1 MVRMPDSSQ
10 PSVLVV
16 DDDARARE
24 LMHIVLSAQ
33 GYAVAS
39 AADGPSALAA
49 ILVQV
54 PDVLLADFRLP
65 GMDGA
70 ALCRRARELAPRERM
85 AIVVLSGSDD
95 PDVRRA
101 AIEAGADE
109 FLTKP
114 VDRVQLRECLDRRRQ
129 ARSRG
134 MATG

>member
-1 MVRMPDSSQ
+1 MARMPVSGQ

-39 AADGPSALAA
+39 AVDGPSALAA
-49 ILVQV
+49 IRAQI
-54 PDVLLADFRLP
+54 PDVLLVDFRLP

-70 ALCRRARELAPRERM
+70 ALCRRARELDPRARM

-95 PDVRRA
+95 PEVRLA
-101 AIEAGADE
+101 AIGAGADG

-114 VDRVQLRECLDRRRQ
+114 VGRMELRDCLARVRQ
-129 ARSRG
+129 ARSNG
-134 MATG
+134 LVTG

>member
-1 MVRMPDSSQ
+1 MARMPSPGQ
-10 PSVLVV
+10 PSLLVV
-16 DDDARARE
+16 DDDVRARE

-49 ILVQV
+49 MRERM
-54 PDVLLADFRLP
+54 PDVMLTDFRLP

-70 ALCRRARELAPRERM
+70 ALCRFARELDPHARL

-95 PDVRRA
+95 PQLRRA
-101 AIEAGADE
+101 AIDAGADV

-114 VDRVQLRECLDRRRQ
+114 VDRTELCDCLARLRQ
-129 ARSRG
+129 ARSNG
-134 MATG
+134 MLT

>member
-1 MVRMPDSSQ
+1 MAGMPHPGR

-24 LMHIVLSAQ
+24 LMRIVLSAQ

-39 AADGPSALAA
+39 AADGPTALAWISGQA
-49 ILVQV
+49 
-54 PDVLLADFRLP
+54 PDVLLTDFRLP

-70 ALCRRARELAPRERM
+70 ALCRHARELAPRARM
-85 AIVVLSGSDD
+85 AIVVLSGADD
-95 PDVRRA
+95 PEVRRA

-114 VDRVQLRECLDRRRQ
+114 VDRSELRDCLARLRQ
-129 ARSRG
+129 ARSSG
-134 MATG
+134 MIT

>member
-1 MVRMPDSSQ
+1 M
-10 PSVLVV
+10 LVV
-16 DDDARARE
+16 DDDSRTRE

-49 ILVQV
+49 IRVQI
-54 PDVLLADFRLP
+54 PDVMLADFRLP

-70 ALCRRARELAPRERM
+70 ALCRHARELAPRARM

-95 PDVRRA
+95 PQVRQA
-101 AIEAGADE
+101 AVAAGADE

-114 VDRVQLRECLDRRRQ
+114 CDRMALRDCLARLRQ
-129 ARSRG
+129 ARWNG
-134 MATG
+134 MVT

>member
-1 MVRMPDSSQ
+1 MTRMSSPGQ
-10 PSVLVV
+10 PSILVV

-33 GYAVAS
+33 GYAVES

-49 ILVQV
+49 IRERL

-70 ALCRRARELAPRERM
+70 ALCRHARELVPSARM

-114 VDRVQLRECLDRRRQ
+114 CDRLALRDCLARLRQ
-129 ARSRG
+129 ARSNG
-134 MATG
+134 VLT